1 MYKDG
6 KNGKVGFIVTILI
19 LIFLVVFTNLDQ
31 NILGRISSPF
41 VKIFVSIQNGFTN
54 MANGIQGNDEYFS
67 SLDSVKKQNEE
78 LKKENENLKNENQ
91 KLVVLEAE
99 NKTLKDQLGL
109 AENYKEYEIVPGYV
123 IQRDFSNYSKVLVI
137 NLGSDDG
144 IKEGMTVVAEK
155 GLVGHV
161 VSVQNNTAKI
171 QTIVDTAGA
180 VSCNI
185 SNSEKSLVARGLL
198 DSNDKIK
205 GTYIDNDVAINEGD
219 SISTSGLGGIY
230 PKNIHV
236 GKIKEIFNTQNK
248 TNRYV
253 NIEVAVDF
261 DNLSNIVVIKN
272 KK

>member
-1 MYKDG
+1 MMTTLEELQY
-6 KNGKVGFIVTILI
+6 
-19 LIFLVVFTNLDQ
+19 
-31 NILGRISSPF
+31 GRIER
-41 VKIFVSIQNGFTN
+41 GT
-54 MANGIQGNDEYFS
+54 
-67 SLDSVKKQNEE
+67 
-78 LKKENENLKNENQ
+78 
-91 KLVVLEAE
+91 
-99 NKTLKDQLGL
+99 
-109 AENYKEYEIVPGYV
+109 
-123 IQRDFSNYSKVLVI
+123 
-137 NLGSDDG
+137 

-171 QTIVDTAGA
+171 QTIVDTASA